1 MIKKIVLCSVLIWI
15 TCVLFLEVS
24 IISQDLLFNKGNNQ
38 QIKAL
43 KKISFYSYNS

>member
-1 MIKKIVLCSVLIWI
+1 MIKKMLLCILLTWI

-24 IISQDLLFNKGNNQ
+24 IISQDIFFNKIGSQ
-38 QIKAL
+38 QIKIL